1 MLLYTPEV
9 SVCRMQLGSE
19 PGDPFDYFSDSLVT
33 LYDYHPVSLTTS
45 DPFVYTLKSCPAKKH
60 GTSGCNCS
68 NITLQIPDPDAANWS
83 LHASSIWVSS
93 TYLADHLDELK
104 LENHIH
110 LKRNSINDNTV
121 RILELGASAGLPG
134 ILIAKLYSDYNE
146 VEVTV
151 TDYPDKAIM
160 KTLSDNVIRN
170 GVGHC
175 CRAQPHAWGTDPS
188 PLLHGRPAFD
198 VVIAADTLWNPELHG
213 IFIQSLQSTLKRSLG
228 SRAHI
233 VVGLH
238 TGRYSIQSFLEK
250 VVQSGF
256 DLKSVLERQLSG
268 SETRQWQV
276 TRDQE
281 DEKERRKWVIWIQLG
296 WATEIGGFSEI

>member
-1 MLLYTPEV
+1 MLLN
-9 SVCRMQLGSE
+9 SE
-19 PGDPFDYFSDSLVT
+19 SGDPFDFFSDSLVT
-33 LYDYHPVSLTTS
+33 LYDYHPISFATS
-45 DPFVYTLKSCPAKKH
+45 SVPFVYTLKSCPAKNH
-60 GTSGCNCS
+60 TSGCNCS
-68 NITLQIPDPDAANWS
+68 TNITLQIPDPEAANWS

-104 LENHIH
+104 LDNHIR
-110 LKRNSINDNTV
+110 LKRDSIDDNTV

-134 ILIAKLYSDYNE
+134 ILIAKLYSDCKG
-146 VEVTV
+146 VEVMV

-160 KTLSDNVIRN
+160 KTLSDNVTRN
-170 GVGHC
+170 RVGHC

-188 PLLHGRPAFD
+188 PLLHGAPAFD

-213 IFIQSLQSTLKRSLG
+213 IFVHTLQSTLKRSLD

-268 SETRQWQV
+268 SETRQWKV

-281 DEKERRKWVIWIQLG
+281 DEIERRKWVIWIQLG
-296 WATEIGGFSEI
+296 WKNN

>member
-1 MLLYTPEV
+1 MLL
-9 SVCRMQLGSE
+9 SSE
-19 PGDPFDYFSDSLVT
+19 SGDPLEFFSDSLEI

-45 DPFVYTLKSCPAKKH
+45 GAPFIYTLKSCPVKNH
-60 GTSGCNCS
+60 TSGCNCS
-68 NITLQIPDPDAANWS
+68 TNITLQIPHPDAANWS

-110 LKRNSINDNTV
+110 LKRNSIEDNTV

-134 ILIAKLYSDYNE
+134 ILIAKLYSDCRE

-175 CRAQPHAWGTDPS
+175 CRALPHAWGTDPS
-188 PLLHGRPAFD
+188 PLMHDGAPAFD

-213 IFIQSLQSTLKRSLG
+213 IFIHTLQLTLKRSLD

-256 DLKSVLERQLSG
+256 DLKSVVERRLSG
-268 SETRQWQV
+268 SENRQWQV
-276 TRDQE
+276 TRNQE

-296 WATEIGGFSEI
+296 WASN